1 MENTT
6 VLTKS
11 EKVSQR
17 KKKRVTWAVSIPLVV
32 VPIVALVIAI
42 VIDYRGYKKGQEYGL
57 ASISAA
63 LEISNASWINE
74 DDSYTEQCE
83 DVYHNLSVC
92 IPDVRY
98 AFADIMESA
107 GFNRYHSY
115 EIAGWFKYTNIV
127 EYASDYYY
135 YWNISLLIFCSI
147 VLMFSIM
154 FTIRINKEEKKE
166 LIVFEDSVLCKVN
179 SKKSKQLVF
188 EDINNVDFG
197 KNTLKIVGT
206 GIKFKISNLTNAEN
220 IKSVIIEKKKTAQ
233 SKSDSLS
240 INNADELKKYKDLLD
255 NGVISQEEFDAKKK
269 QILGL

>member
-6 VLTKS
+6 VLAKS

-17 KKKRVTWAVSIPLVV
+17 KKKRVTWAVSVPLII

-42 VIDYRGYKKGQEYGL
+42 VIDYRDYKKGQEYGF
-57 ASISAA
+57 ASIRAA
-63 LEISNASWINE
+63 LELSDASWINE
-74 DDSYTEQCE
+74 DDSYAEQCK
-83 DVYHNLSVC
+83 DVFHNLSIC
-92 IPDVRY
+92 IDDVRY
-98 AFADIMESA
+98 AFGDIMESA
-107 GFNRYHSY
+107 GFNRYPSY
-115 EIAGWFKYTNIV
+115 ESYYWFRFTNIV
-127 EYASDYYY
+127 EYASYYY
-135 YWNISLLIFCSI
+135 NDWITGLLIFCSC
-147 VLMFSIM
+147 VLLFSIM

-240 INNADELKKYKDLLD
+240 INNADELIKYKNLLD

-269 QILGL
+269 QILDL